1 MSAVTDLEKRQAA
14 LQDEAGAVLAE
25 LDLPALGFGPALP
38 TGSVVS
44 GLMVWRDLDVMVL
57 GEGLS
62 PGDVLRL
69 LAPLAD
75 RPGFEGLALAD
86 ERGPRSPTGEVRDER
101 YHVPISWRHGDALW
115 RIDLTVWLHDL
126 HRNVTEWH
134 ERLRSTITPEQR
146 TAVLRIKDAW
156 HRRPEYPDEVG
167 GADIYSAVLDDG
179 VRDPEGFATWLTR
192 RASSVSGA

>member
-1 MSAVTDLEKRQAA
+1 MAGVADLEARSAE
-14 LQDEAGAVLAE
+14 LQVEAGAVLAG
-25 LDLPALGFGPALP
+25 LDLPALGFGPVLP

-62 PGDVLRL
+62 PGDVLRR

-75 RPGFEGLALAD
+75 RPGFEKLELVD

-101 YHVPISWRHGDALW
+101 YHVPITWRHGDARW

-126 HRNVTEWH
+126 HRGVTEWH
-134 ERLRSTITPEQR
+134 EELRSRITPEQR
-146 TAVLRIKDAW
+146 AAVLRIKDAW

-167 GADIYSAVLDDG
+167 AADVYLAVLDDG

-192 RASSVSGA
+192 RAPSAPGA

>member
-1 MSAVTDLEKRQAA
+1 MAELEGRQAV
-14 LQDEAGAVLAE
+14 LQEEARAVLAE
-25 LDLPALGFGPALP
+25 LDLSALGFGPALP
-38 TGSVVS
+38 TGSYVS

-179 VRDPEGFATWLTR
+179 VRDPEGFASWLTR

>member
-1 MSAVTDLEKRQAA
+1 MADLEARQSA
-14 LQDEAGAVLAE
+14 LQAEARALLAE
-25 LDLPALGFGPALP
+25 LALADLGFGAVQP
-38 TGSVVS
+38 TGSFVS
-44 GLMVWRDLDVMVL
+44 GLMVWPDLDVMVL

-69 LAPLAD
+69 VAPLAD

-101 YHVPISWRHGDALW
+101 YHVPITWRHGDAQW

-126 HRNVTEWH
+126 HRSVTEWH

-146 TAVLRIKDAW
+146 AAVLRIKDVW
-156 HRRPEYPDEVG
+156 YRRPEYPDEVG
-167 GADIYSAVLDDG
+167 GADVYSAVLEDG
-179 VRDPEGFATWLTR
+179 VRDPEGFASRLTR
-192 RASSVSGA
+192 RASPVSGA